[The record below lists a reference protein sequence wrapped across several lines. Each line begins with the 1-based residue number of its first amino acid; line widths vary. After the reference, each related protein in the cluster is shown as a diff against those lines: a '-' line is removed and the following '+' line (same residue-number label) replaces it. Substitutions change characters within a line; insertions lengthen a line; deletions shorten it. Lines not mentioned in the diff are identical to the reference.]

1 MINGFAMNLQIG
13 KMYVVP
19 WLEWGF
25 TSSDEEIKQDHR
37 VVLEAGSFVVLLGIK
52 KLPDGATNKQI
63 RYDLVLL
70 SSDSE
75 IINCVQ
81 YAQQLPFWNL
91 AENNL

>member
-1 MINGFAMNLQIG
+1 MLQIG

-19 WLEWGF
+19 WPEWGF
-25 TSSDEEIKQDHR
+25 TSSDEEIK
-37 VVLEAGSFVVLLGIK
+37 LEEGSFVVLLGIK
-52 KLPDGATNKQI
+52 KLPDSATHKQI

-91 AENNL
+91 ANSEDISK